1 MHCRGTYHR
10 RVARRRIAPYRPSRL
25 SGGITTGIVLAVAV
39 LWTLPTLGLFVSSV
53 RPSENSAYSGWWTVL
68 ADHRVTWDNY
78 REVLTGGDTLVEG
91 IWPFFVNSI
100 VIAIPVILMG
110 LALASMTAY
119 ALVWI
124 PFRGAR
130 VVLGLIVALQI
141 VPVQMALLPLQQLFY
156 LGWSVGPVTVIPK
169 ITDSTGRP
177 LIAGTF
183 ASLWLAHTMFL
194 LPFGIYL
201 MHRSISQLPRPLFDA
216 ARVDGASHQQIFR
229 NLALPLSVPAFAS
242 LAIFEFLWVWNDL
255 LLASTFV
262 TGDSD
267 HAPITPYL
275 ADLSGSLVTQPA
287 LLSAGTFVAIAL
299 PLAVFFALQRYFSR
313 GLLAGAI
320 VE

>member
-1 MHCRGTYHR
+1 M
-10 RVARRRIAPYRPSRL
+10 V
-25 SGGITTGIVLAVAV
+25 
-39 LWTLPTLGLFVSSV
+39 F
-53 RPSENSAYSGWWTVL
+53 
-68 ADHRVTWDNY
+68 ADHQVTWDNY

-91 IWPFFVNSI
+91 IWPFFVNST
-100 VIAIPVILMG
+100 VIAIPVILVG
-110 LALASMTAY
+110 LSLASMSAY

-130 VVLGLIVALQI
+130 LVLGLIVALQI

-156 LGWSVGPVTVIPK
+156 LGWSIGPVTLIPK
-169 ITDSTGRP
+169 VTDSAGHP

-183 ASLWLAHTMFL
+183 ASLWLAHTVFL

-201 MHRSISQLPRPLFDA
+201 MHRSMSQLPRPLFDA

-229 NLALPLSVPAFAS
+229 SLALPLSVPTLAS
-242 LAIFEFLWVWNDL
+242 LAIFQFLWVWNDL

-267 HAPITPYL
+267 HAPITAYL
-275 ADLSGSLVTQPA
+275 SYLNGSLVTHPE
-287 LLSAGTFVAIAL
+287 LLSAGTFVAIAA

>member
-1 MHCRGTYHR
+1 
-10 RVARRRIAPYRPSRL
+10 VV
-25 SGGITTGIVLAVAV
+25 VLAVAV
-39 LWTLPTLGLFVSSV
+39 LWTLPTMGLFVTSL
-53 RPSENSAYSGWWTVL
+53 RPSEDAAYGGWWTVL
-68 ADHRVTWDNY
+68 VDHQVTLDNY

-100 VIAIPVILMG
+100 VIAVPVILVV
-110 LALASMTAY
+110 LTLASMAAY
-119 ALVWI
+119 AIVWI

-130 VVLGLIVALQI
+130 LLLGAVVALQI

-156 LGWSVGPVTVIPK
+156 LGWSIGPVTVIPR
-169 ITDSTGRP
+169 ISDASGRP

-194 LPFGIYL
+194 LPFGVYL
-201 MHRSISQLPRPLFDA
+201 MHRSVAQLPRPLFDA
-216 ARVDGASHQQIFR
+216 ARVDGATHQQIFR
-229 NLALPLSVPAFAS
+229 LLALPLSVPALAS

-262 TGDSD
+262 SGDSD

-275 ADLSGSLVTQPA
+275 TYLRGSLVTHDN
-287 LLSAGTFVAIAL
+287 LLSAGTFIAIAC

>member
-1 MHCRGTYHR
+1 M
-10 RVARRRIAPYRPSRL
+10 APRRPSRL
-25 SGGITTGIVLAVAV
+25 SGGIATGIVVTVAM
-39 LWTLPTLGLFVSSV
+39 LWTLPTLGLFVSSL
-53 RPSENSAYSGWWTVL
+53 RPSENSAYSGWWTVV
-68 ADHRVTWDNY
+68 ADHQVTLDNY

-100 VIAIPVILMG
+100 VIAVPVILVG
-110 LALASMTAY
+110 LTLATMSAY

-130 VVLGLIVALQI
+130 LVLGLVVALQI
-141 VPVQMALLPLQQLFY
+141 VPLQMALLPLQQLFY
-156 LGWSVGPVTVIPK
+156 LGWSIGPITVIPK
-169 ITDSTGRP
+169 ITDSSGHP
-177 LIAGTF
+177 LIAGSF

-194 LPFGIYL
+194 LPFGVYL
-201 MHRSISQLPRPLFDA
+201 MHRSIAQLPRPLFDA

-229 NLALPLSVPAFAS
+229 TLALPLSVPTLAS
-242 LAIFEFLWVWNDL
+242 LAIFDFLWVWNDL

-275 ADLSGSLVTQPA
+275 TYLRGTLVTHEN
-287 LLSAGTFVAIAL
+287 LLSAGTFVAIAF

>member
-1 MHCRGTYHR
+1 M
-10 RVARRRIAPYRPSRL
+10 V
-25 SGGITTGIVLAVAV
+25 VLAIAV
-39 LWTLPTLGLFVSSV
+39 LWTLPTMGLFVTSL
-53 RPSENSAYSGWWTVL
+53 RPSENAAYSGWWTIV
-68 ADHRVTWDNY
+68 ADHQVTLDNY

-100 VIAIPVILMG
+100 VVAVPVVVIG

-130 VVLGLIVALQI
+130 LALGLVIALQI

-156 LGWSVGPVTVIPK
+156 LGWSIGPITVIPK
-169 ITDSTGRP
+169 VTDASGHP
-177 LIAGTF
+177 LISGTF
-183 ASLWLAHTMFL
+183 ASLWIAHTMFL

-201 MHRSISQLPRPLFDA
+201 VHRSVAQLPRALFDA

-229 NLALPLSVPAFAS
+229 RLALPLAAPALAS

-262 TGDSD
+262 SGDAD

-275 ADLSGSLVTQPA
+275 SYLRGSLVTHDN
-287 LLSAGTFVAIAL
+287 LLSAGTFVAIVC
-299 PLAVFFALQRYFSR
+299 PLAVFFALQRYFAR
-313 GLLAGAI
+313 GLLAGAL

>member
-1 MHCRGTYHR
+1 MSPR
-10 RVARRRIAPYRPSRL
+10 RPGRL
-25 SGGITTGIVLAVAV
+25 SGGITTGIVLAFAA
-39 LWTLPTLGLFVSSV
+39 LWTLPTMGLFISSL
-53 RPSENSAYSGWWTVL
+53 RPSENAAYSGWWTVV
-68 ADHRVTWDNY
+68 ADHQVTLDNY
-78 REVLTGGDTLVEG
+78 REVLSGGDALVEG
-91 IWPFFVNSI
+91 IWPFFVNSV
-100 VIAIPVILMG
+100 VIAVPVLLVG
-110 LALASMTAY
+110 LTLASMAAY

-130 VVLGLIVALQI
+130 VVLGLVVALQI

-156 LGWSVGPVTVIPK
+156 LGWSIGPVTVIPK
-169 ITDSTGRP
+169 VTDSSGHP
-177 LIAGTF
+177 VIAGTF
-183 ASLWLAHTMFL
+183 FSLWLAHTMFL
-194 LPFGIYL
+194 LPFGVYL
-201 MHRSISQLPRPLFDA
+201 MHRAIAQLPRPLFDA
-216 ARVDGASHQQIFR
+216 ARVDGASHHQIFR
-229 NLALPLSVPAFAS
+229 HLVLPLSVPALAS

-267 HAPITPYL
+267 HAPLTPYL
-275 ADLSGSLVTQPA
+275 AFLRGSLVTQEN

>member
-1 MHCRGTYHR
+1 
-10 RVARRRIAPYRPSRL
+10 VV
-25 SGGITTGIVLAVAV
+25 VLAIAV
-39 LWTLPTLGLFVSSV
+39 LWTLPTLGLFITSL
-53 RPSENSAYSGWWTVL
+53 RPSENAAYSGWWMSFV
-68 ADHRVTWDNY
+68 DHQVTLDNY
-78 REVLTGGDTLVEG
+78 REVLTGGDTLVQG
-91 IWPFFVNSI
+91 IWPFFINSI
-100 VIAIPVILMG
+100 VIAVPVIALG
-110 LALASMTAY
+110 LTLASMTAY

-130 VVLGLIVALQI
+130 IVLGLVVALQI

-156 LGWSVGPVTVIPK
+156 LGWSIGPVTVIPK
-169 ITDSTGRP
+169 ITNAAGHP
-177 LIAGTF
+177 VLAGTF
-183 ASLWLAHTMFL
+183 GSLWLAHTMFL
-194 LPFGIYL
+194 LPFGVYL
-201 MHRSISQLPRPLFDA
+201 LHRSISQLPRPLFDA

-229 NLALPLSVPAFAS
+229 LLALPLSVPALAS

-275 ADLSGSLVTQPA
+275 SYLRGSLVTHDN
-287 LLSAGTFVAIAL
+287 LLSAGTFIAIAF
-299 PLAVFFALQRYFSR
+299 PLAVFFALQKYFSR